1 MFYQHLPLYLKLT
14 LLLKLLYQVVHHLPR
29 EYKYSLGQEII
40 NQNWRLLDL
49 FVTAQS
55 YGNLRSDRERKI
67 DAVNQMSLTH
77 NCFRLRIRF
86 LAELQLVSL
95 GQVAQLDEYLDEIGR
110 MIGGWK
116 KQA

>member
-29 EYKYSLGQEII
+29 EYKYTLGQETI

-49 FVTAQS
+49 FVAAQS
-55 YGNLRSDRERKI
+55 FGKSRLDLERKI
-67 DAVNQMSLTH
+67 DAINQMSLTH

-86 LAELQLVSL
+86 LAELQLISL
-95 GQVAQLDEYLDEIGR
+95 GQVAQIDDYLNEIGR

-116 KQA
+116 KQV

>member
-14 LLLKLLYQVVHHLPR
+14 LLLKLLYQITHHLPR
-29 EYKYSLGQEII
+29 EYKYSLGQEIVD
-40 NQNWRLLDL
+40 QNWRLIDL

-55 YGNLRSDRERKI
+55 CGNSRQDRERKI
-67 DAVNQMSLTH
+67 CTIDQMSLTH
-77 NCFRLRIRF
+77 SCFRLRIRF
-86 LAELQLVSL
+86 LAELQLISL
-95 GQVAQLDEYLDEIGR
+95 GQVAQIDEYLNEIGR